1 MQWEYKWNPKDKQW
15 EPNGNPKEMHGVP
28 NGTSTEMHVES
39 IGNPEMLPNEKH
51 P

>member
-15 EPNGNPKEMHGVP
+15 ETNGNPKNMHRVT
-28 NGTSTEMHVES
+28 NGMSTEMHVKS
-39 IGNPEMLPNEKH
+39 IGDPEMLPNEKH